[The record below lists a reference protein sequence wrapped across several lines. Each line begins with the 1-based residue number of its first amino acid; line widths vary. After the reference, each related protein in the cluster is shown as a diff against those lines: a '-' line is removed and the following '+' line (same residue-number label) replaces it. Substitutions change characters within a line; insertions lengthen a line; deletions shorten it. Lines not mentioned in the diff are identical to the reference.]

1 MTYQVLSTMKV
12 KTKQGETI
20 LSPGHIINLNPSKAE
35 SLLAQGRIKQTSLEE
50 ILDSILKES
59 MDKIIE
65 AHEGRQYHATYEIR
79 ASEDEIDRLY
89 KAVLSGQGSL
99 SDFQRACQKWFLICN
114 ESLTNNKQTKLI

>member
-1 MTYQVLSTMKV
+1 MKV

-20 LSPGHIINLNPSKAE
+20 LSPGQIISLTPSKAE
-35 SLLAQGRIKQTSLEE
+35 SLLSQGRIKQANIEE

-65 AHEGRQYHATYEIR
+65 AHEGRQYHATDEIR

-99 SDFQRACQKWFLICN
+99 SDFQNAVNIWERRAIENVRK
-114 ESLTNNKQTKLI
+114 

>member
-20 LSPGHIINLNPSKAE
+20 LSPGQIINLNPSKAE
-35 SLLAQGRIKQTSLEE
+35 SLLAEGKIKLTPLEE

-65 AHEGRQYHATYEIR
+65 AHEGRQYHATDEIK
-79 ASEDEIDRLY
+79 ALEDEIDRLY

-99 SDFQRACQKWFLICN
+99 SDFQSACQKWFLICN
-114 ESLTNNKQTKLI
+114 ESLTNNKQNKLI

>member
-20 LSPGHIINLNPSKAE
+20 LSPGQIINLNPSKAE
-35 SLLAQGRIKQTSLEE
+35 SLLAEGKIKLTPLEE
-50 ILDSILKES
+50 ILDSILLEAR
-59 MDKIIE
+59 DKIIQV
-65 AHEGRQYHATYEIR
+65 HNGRQYHATDEIK
-79 ASEDEIDRLY
+79 ALEDEIDRLY

-114 ESLTNNKQTKLI
+114 ESLTNNKQTLI

>member
-1 MTYQVLSTMKV
+1 M
-12 KTKQGETI
+12 ETSSI
-20 LSPGHIINLNPSKAE
+20 KSL
-35 SLLAQGRIKQTSLEE
+35 SLLRLQGNQHGNRKETLSFLGSENRETMRITSIEE

-65 AHEGRQYHATYEIR
+65 THEGRQYHATDEIK

-99 SDFQRACQKWFLICN
+99 SDFQSACEKWVLLCKGN
-114 ESLTNNKQTKLI
+114 LRKRSQN